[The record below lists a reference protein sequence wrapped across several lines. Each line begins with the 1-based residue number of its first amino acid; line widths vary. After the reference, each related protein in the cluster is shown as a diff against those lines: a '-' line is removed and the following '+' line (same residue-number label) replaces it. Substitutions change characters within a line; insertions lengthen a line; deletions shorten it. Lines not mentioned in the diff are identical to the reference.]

1 MSTITENAR
10 STTEDNLWATL
21 NATAT
26 DTPSTAAELA
36 TAAGIGAS
44 TARKILARWGVEG
57 SVTRHD
63 DDDNPRAAVRW
74 SITSDTAPTAPDTAF
89 APIAPL
95 EHEAAQP
102 EPDTVETTVATDT
115 DEAAPTA
122 ELEAAPTPDTDAV
135 EKPRENDATEQSAV
149 GDQASSD
156 GETPDEKPAHLPS
169 GGLRGLVEDHL
180 RDHPGESFSPH
191 QISKALGRSS
201 GAIHNALVKL
211 TDTGVATRTCEAPK
225 KFALA
230 EQENHIPQP
239 PTTTQP

>member
-1 MSTITENAR
+1 MSTTTENAR

-63 DDDNPRAAVRW
+63 DDDKPRAAVRW
-74 SITSDTAPTAPDTAF
+74 SITPETTTAPPNAV
-89 APIAPL
+89 
-95 EHEAAQP
+95 P
-102 EPDTVETTVATDT
+102 EPDDSKDEAVQQEPAVAAEPTDPEPTPEPAVAPNPGPEPAEAPAPEPATD
-115 DEAAPTA
+115 DKPT
-122 ELEAAPTPDTDAV
+122 
-135 EKPRENDATEQSAV
+135 
-149 GDQASSD
+149 
-156 GETPDEKPAHLPS
+156 HLPS
-169 GGLRGLVEDHL
+169 GGLRGMVEDHL

-191 QISKALGRSS
+191 QIGKALGRSS

-211 TDTGVATRTCEAPK
+211 TDTGVATMTCEAPK

-230 EQENHIPQP
+230 EQGDASTEPPVEPAAQP
-239 PTTTQP
+239 